1 MFLILK
7 LVQLMPR
14 NFFRKLWSYLIWD
27 QRYCVFFILLYFSF
41 LWLQVK
47 YCILWK
53 MVFSFNIIQGILSL
67 WKWLKMFQQRWKKQL
82 LIEHCPTKFWKFL
95 ANFTLWSDTMTKHLT
110 SISWVIFFKVLS
122 VNKVIIIII
131 SGHL

>member
-14 NFFRKLWSYLIWD
+14 NFFRKLWSYLIWG
-27 QRYCVFFILLYFSF
+27 QRYCVFLF
-41 LWLQVK
+41 
-47 YCILWK
+47 YCISLFFDCKWIVLWK

-67 WKWLKMFQQRWKKQL
+67 WKWLKMFQQCWKKQL

-95 ANFTLWSDTMTKHLT
+95 ANFTLWSDTMTEHLT
-110 SISWVIFFKVLS
+110 STSWVIFFKVLS
-122 VNKVIIIII
+122 VSKVIIIM